1 MATAKTKKE
10 IGMTAESAMAIIEG
24 VINGQG
30 DKTQLQAAI
39 AWLKINGGGDVF
51 QKYVL
56 EIVHTYKDK
65 PVAVIPKINIPS

>member
-1 MATAKTKKE
+1 MASKKVKTD
-10 IGMTAESAMAIIEG
+10 GMTAESAMAIIESVATG
-24 VINGQG
+24 NG
-30 DKTQLQAAI
+30 DKTQLQAAVS
-39 AWLKINGGGDVF
+39 WLKINGGGDVF